1 MCSALVV
8 VDSGPKPSLKVREW
22 LDELENKKD
31 LEGFMK
37 SKVPTFFNSL
47 TKAAKSALYA
57 KGAKR
62 GKAMNRVAAKKRKTA
77 GRVAAKKR
85 VKRNGT
91 SRKPRKTPRKRSA
104 KKASSMKSK
113 RRRT

>member
-62 GKAMNRVAAKKRKTA
+62 GKAMNRVAAKKR
-77 GRVAAKKR
+77 